1 VARRLP
7 VGIWAMGF
15 GSMLM
20 DISSEMVHSL
30 LPVFMVS
37 VLGASMVSVGLVEG
51 VAEATASFVKAF
63 SGALSDR
70 WRNRKL
76 PMLFGYGLS
85 ALTKPM
91 FALAQ
96 TVGWVFVARFADRIG
111 KGIRGAPRDALVADI
126 APAGL
131 RGAAFG
137 LRQALDSVGALLGPL
152 TAIAL
157 MAAFAGDIQSVMWFS
172 ALPAFAAVLLLAVA
186 VREPRVAQSQRG
198 VGVSDAMNG
207 SQALQGQ
214 AAAKQPP
221 AAKPPQWTVAAI
233 GELSSRYWKV
243 VALGAVFT
251 LARFSEAFLV
261 LRAQDVGLAI
271 AMVPLVMVVMN
282 LVYAGVAYPAGAI
295 ADRVRARWLLVA
307 GLAVLVLAD
316 VALALA
322 VTPWAVLGGAALWGL
337 HMGLTQGL
345 MSKLVADT
353 APARLRGTAFGI
365 FNLVSGF
372 ALLLASLIAGLL
384 WARIGPATT
393 FLAGASFAAVAA
405 AGLIAAGRGAR
416 PPGIVSAR

>member
-1 VARRLP
+1 MNASPARRLP

-30 LPVFMVS
+30 LPIFMVT
-37 VLGASMVSVGLVEG
+37 VLGASMVSVGLIEG
-51 VAEATASFVKAF
+51 IAEATASIVKVF

-70 WRNRKL
+70 LRRRKL
-76 PMLFGYGLS
+76 PMLLGYGLS
-85 ALTKPM
+85 ALTKPV

-96 TVGWVFVARFADRIG
+96 TVGWVFAARFADRIG
-111 KGIRGAPRDALVADI
+111 KGIRGAPRDALIADI
-126 APAGL
+126 TVPEQ

-152 TAIAL
+152 VAMAL
-157 MAAFAGDIQSVMWFS
+157 MVAFAGDITSVMWFS

-186 VREPRVAQSQRG
+186 VREPR
-198 VGVSDAMNG
+198 
-207 SQALQGQ
+207 
-214 AAAKQPP
+214 AAADRP
-221 AAKPPQWTVAAI
+221 AAQAPRAA
-233 GELSSRYWKV
+233 GEPRLRFSALGQLPSRYWKV

-271 AMVPLVMVVMN
+271 AMVPLVMAVMN

-295 ADRVRARWLLVA
+295 ADRVSARRLLIV
-307 GLAVLVLAD
+307 GLAVLVAADLTLAYAGT
-316 VALALA
+316 VGVVLA
-322 VTPWAVLGGAALWGL
+322 GAALWGL

-353 APARLRGTAFGI
+353 APATLRGTAFGF
-365 FNLVSGF
+365 FNLVSGL
-372 ALLLASLIAGLL
+372 ALLLASVIAGVL
-384 WARIGPATT
+384 WQSVGPQWT
-393 FLAGASFAAVAA
+393 FVAGASFAALSC
-405 AGLIAAGRGAR
+405 AGLVVAMAGKA
-416 PPGIVSAR
+416 

>member
-1 VARRLP
+1 MSASPVRRMP
-7 VGIWAMGF
+7 IGIWAMGF

-30 LPVFMVS
+30 LPIFMVT
-37 VLGASMVSVGLVEG
+37 VLGASMISVGLIEG
-51 VAEATASFVKAF
+51 IAEATASIVKAF

-70 WRNRKL
+70 LRRRKL
-76 PMLFGYGLS
+76 PMLLGYGLS

-111 KGIRGAPRDALVADI
+111 KGIRGAPRDALIADI
-126 APAGL
+126 TVPEQ

-152 TAIAL
+152 VAMAL
-157 MAAFAGDIQSVMWFS
+157 MVAFAGDITSVMWFS

-186 VREPRVAQSQRG
+186 VREPRVA
-198 VGVSDAMNG
+198 A
-207 SQALQGQ
+207 GQ
-214 AAAKQPP
+214 AAAQASR
-221 AAKPPQWTVAAI
+221 AAAPRLRFSAI
-233 GELSSRYWKV
+233 GELPSRYWKV

-271 AMVPLVMVVMN
+271 AMVPLVMAVMN

-295 ADRVRARWLLVA
+295 ADRISARRLLIA
-307 GLAVLVLAD
+307 GLAVLVVADLTLACAGT
-316 VALALA
+316 VGVVLA
-322 VTPWAVLGGAALWGL
+322 GAALWGL

-353 APARLRGTAFGI
+353 APVQLRGTAFGF
-365 FNLVSGF
+365 FNLVSGL
-372 ALLLASLIAGLL
+372 ALLLASVIAGVL
-384 WARIGPATT
+384 WARIGPEWT
-393 FLAGASFAAVAA
+393 FVAGASFAALSC
-405 AGLIAAGRGAR
+405 AGLLVATAGKA
-416 PPGIVSAR
+416 

>member
-1 VARRLP
+1 
-7 VGIWAMGF
+7 MGF

-37 VLGASMVSVGLVEG
+37 VLGASMVSVGLIEG

-85 ALTKPM
+85 ALTKPV

-137 LRQALDSVGALLGPL
+137 LRQALDSAGALLGPL

-186 VREPRVAQSQRG
+186 VREPRAAQRRRG
-198 VGVSDAMNG
+198 VDASDVMNG
-207 SQALQGQ
+207 SQALPGP

-221 AAKPPQWTVAAI
+221 DSEPRQWTVAAI

-243 VALGAVFT
+243 VVLGAVFT

-295 ADRVRARWLLVA
+295 ADRVRARRLLVA

-316 VALALA
+316 VTLALA
-322 VTPWAVLGGAALWGL
+322 ATPWAVLGGAALWGL

-353 APARLRGTAFGI
+353 APAPLRGTAFGI

-405 AGLIAAGRGAR
+405 AGLIVAGRGAR
-416 PPGIVSAR
+416 RSGSVSAR